1 MAKRRKETGEQSRGN
16 RKELKYVP
24 VFSGF
29 FLKHISLH
37 LNFTKTCNENIN
49 IPDFTDEGIE
59 VTE

>member
-1 MAKRRKETGEQSRGN
+1 MFLFS
-16 RKELKYVP
+16 
-24 VFSGF
+24 VFSVVF